1 MGLMSPEEAEQAAA
15 ALAPATVQYYV
26 MGAVGEEGAPGEKET
41 RPLFCSE
48 CQFLMNND
56 DLPRQTQNKP
66 KEISPKH

>member
-41 RPLFCSE
+41 RPLFA
-48 CQFLMNND
+48 MNASS
-56 DLPRQTQNKP
+56 L
-66 KEISPKH
+66 